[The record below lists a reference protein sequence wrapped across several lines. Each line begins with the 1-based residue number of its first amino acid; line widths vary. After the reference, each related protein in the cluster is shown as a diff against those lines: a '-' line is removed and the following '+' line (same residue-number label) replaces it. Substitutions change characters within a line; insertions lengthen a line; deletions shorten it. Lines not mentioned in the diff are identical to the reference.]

1 MSWHNALILA
11 DSVHARY
18 LRSNHRLENAHNYIL
33 CERGCWLPIEQS
45 GHDPS
50 CYCVRPQQ
58 SYKLPFS
65 VLHPA
70 SCESSGHQARA
81 HFTRDMW
88 AAQSPNGFPWLW
100 VIGIIGKISMS
111 QHPTPVCQG
120 GMSVIS
126 QVPAS
131 AYNIEYCWGMTM
143 NSWAHKW
150 VGVHLQ
156 IRSSGEYQSTKLTW
170 LGSSP
175 AYCVTLGTPV
185 LSAWWH

>member
-1 MSWHNALILA
+1 MLAANWTIRPRSFLLLRPAATILQ
-11 DSVHARY
+11 VTVQ
-18 LRSNHRLENAHNYIL
+18 
-33 CERGCWLPIEQS
+33 C
-45 GHDPS
+45 
-50 CYCVRPQQ
+50 
-58 SYKLPFS
+58 
-65 VLHPA
+65 VLHPG

-111 QHPTPVCQG
+111 QHPTLLCQG

-126 QVPAS
+126 QVPAW

-156 IRSSGEYQSTKLTW
+156 IRSSGEYQSTKLTC